1 MRMPQPAAA
10 NPPILVTGMPRSGTT
25 WVATML
31 AATRRVVYVNE
42 PLNPQ
47 HPPGGSPGILNVRVT
62 DRFQY
67 ITDAN
72 GDAYADAYAHLLALR
87 FGLAAELRVNR
98 RPADIVRAGHTISR
112 FALGRLTSRRPLI
125 ADPFAVLSTRWFARR
140 LGCRVV
146 IVVRRPEAV
155 VSSRKRLGWTFDPG
169 VLRSQTLLDA
179 EVLEPL
185 EREHPALFEP
195 HDDLIGQGA
204 QLWAI
209 LHLAIARIQREVP
222 DVLVVRHEDLSR
234 DPIAGFRA
242 LAEWLALPFE
252 PRLEHAVRRA
262 TSSANPSE
270 LDAGDPH
277 RTRLNSIANLDNWR
291 GRLTVDEI
299 ERVRTL
305 TAPAAGVFYPD
316 FGELAAPTAAE

>member
-1 MRMPQPAAA
+1 MPEPAAA
-10 NPPILVTGMPRSGTT
+10 NLPIVVTGMPRSGTT

-98 RPADIVRAGHTISR
+98 RPADIVRAAHTISR

-155 VSSRKRLGWTFDPG
+155 ISSRKRLGWTFDPG

-185 EREHPALFEP
+185 EREHPALFDPRDE
-195 HDDLIGQGA
+195 LIGQGA

-209 LHLAIARIQREVP
+209 LHLAIAHIQREVP

-242 LAEWLALPFE
+242 LAEWLGLPFE

-270 LDAGDPH
+270 LDASDPH

-305 TAPAAGVFYPD
+305 TAPAAGIFYPD
-316 FGELAAPTAAE
+316 FNELAVTPAAE